1 MRGLKLQPHDNETN
15 GEYTVSKTRRWIDAT
30 VIQCAAPCEGIGVC
44 AVGLAVCGRLEEAML
59 AGALAF
65 AGAVYARTRLRY
77 AERAEDTTMTTII
90 VRTPPYGTELSDRWI
105 LSGLSATGVA
115 LLTGITPLA
124 YGVTITL
131 TAIIIVEVGKRSAG
145 VYLRGAICTMPI
157 GGAYLILIATSLV
170 NWNGQDSWI
179 DPLWGWIIATMCG
192 GAIHEA
198 TNGLIHQRLAAPN
211 PALWIAGYRE
221 HLVHTE
227 RGWESVYTRGEL
239 APRTRCAPI
248 GLSTWVVTENEG
260 EAEQLQIPTPQPG

>member
-1 MRGLKLQPHDNETN
+1 MCLHKLQPYDDEIN
-15 GEYTVSKTRRWIDAT
+15 GEYAVSKTRRWIDAT

-65 AGAVYARTRLRY
+65 TGPVYAKTRMRY
-77 AERAEDTTMTTII
+77 AERAEDATMTTI

-105 LSGLSATGVA
+105 LSGFSATGVA
-115 LLTGITPLA
+115 LLMGMTPLA
-124 YGVTITL
+124 HGVTITL
-131 TAIIIVEVGKRSAG
+131 IAVVVTEAGKRSAG
-145 VYLRGAICTMPI
+145 VYLRGAICTMLI
-157 GGAYLILIATSLV
+157 SGAYLGLIATSLV
-170 NWNGQDSWI
+170 DWNGQDSWI

-192 GAIHEA
+192 GAIHE
-198 TNGLIHQRLAAPN
+198 TRNVLMHQRIAAPN

-248 GLSTWVVTENEG
+248 GLSTWVVSENEG
-260 EAEQLQIPTPQPG
+260 EGEQLQIPTPQPG